1 MKRSELKQLIREE
14 IKNVMEITPEDNKN
28 ILKQL
33 EVFAQGL
40 VDNAKSNNLSKE
52 AIDKLQAELNIL
64 QDKLAELNKTA
75 DVDPNND
82 QDMLRNLGW
91 NA

>member
-1 MKRSELKQLIREE
+1 MKKSELKQLIREE
-14 IKNVMEITPEDNKN
+14 IKNVMEITPKDNKN

-40 VDNAKSNNLSKE
+40 IDNAKSNDLSKE
-52 AIDKLQAELNIL
+52 TIDKLQAELKIL
-64 QDKLAELNKTA
+64 QDKLAELNETT
-75 DVDPNND
+75 DSDPNDD